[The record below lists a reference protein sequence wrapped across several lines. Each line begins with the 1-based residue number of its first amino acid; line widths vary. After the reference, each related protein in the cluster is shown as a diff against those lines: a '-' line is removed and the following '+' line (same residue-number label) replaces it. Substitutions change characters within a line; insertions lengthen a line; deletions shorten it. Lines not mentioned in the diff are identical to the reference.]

1 MGKRT
6 MHAGDNMTD
15 LRARRNVNAKTTLLI
30 AGLLCACA
38 PKVSLRVPQEA
49 LAELPLERRL
59 TLLDA
64 ENDYLAAVDARDA
77 QEEQLQRAEQTKKDS
92 EQRQRDAEQNLNKAK
107 DANENNTSVAG
118 AALRESQA
126 RLALSERELEAQKSE
141 LRLSDASLMVA
152 EARFELNRANE
163 VSAAA
168 LGHSQGVKPEKY
180 QQQIDELAKVAA
192 EKAAETKAKRSEAE
206 GAKVKWQAA
215 REDLTRL
222 TGGAQGSAW
231 VQ

>member
-1 MGKRT
+1 
-6 MHAGDNMTD
+6 MHDGRNMTD
-15 LRARRNVNAKTTLLI
+15 LRARRNVAAKTTL
-30 AGLLCACA
+30 AACALLCACA

-77 QEEQLQRAEQTKKDS
+77 QEEQLQQTETQHK
-92 EQRQRDAEQNLNKAK
+92 DAEQRKHEAEENLSRTKGQA
-107 DANENNTSVAG
+107 DANTSVAS
-118 AALRESQA
+118 AALREGET
-126 RLALSERELEAQKSE
+126 RLVLSERELDAQRAE
-141 LRLSDASLMVA
+141 LRVSDASLMVA
-152 EARFELNRANE
+152 EARFELMRANE

-168 LGHSQGVKPEKY
+168 LGHSQGVNPEKY
-180 QQQIDELAKVAA
+180 QRQIDELGKVTAQRETEAKTKRAEADAA
-192 EKAAETKAKRSEAE
+192 N
-206 GAKVKWQAA
+206 VKWQAA
-215 REDLTRL
+215 RTELMRL

>member
-1 MGKRT
+1 
-6 MHAGDNMTD
+6 MTD
-15 LRARRNVNAKTTLLI
+15 LRARRNVAAKTTLI
-30 AGLLCACA
+30 ACALLCACA

-77 QEEQLQRAEQTKKDS
+77 QEEQLQRAESQHKDA
-92 EQRQRDAEQNLNKAK
+92 EQRKREAEQNLSRAK
-107 DANENNTSVAG
+107 DQSDNNTSVAG
-118 AALRESQA
+118 AALHEGET
-126 RLALSERELEAQKSE
+126 RLVLSDRELDAERAE
-141 LRLSDASLMVA
+141 LHLSDAQLMVA
-152 EARFELNRANE
+152 EARFELMRANE

-168 LGHSQGVKPEKY
+168 LGHSRGVKPEKY
-180 QQQIDELAKVAA
+180 QQQIDELGKVAA
-192 EKAAETKAKRSEAE
+192 LRETEAKAKRAEAD
-206 GAKVKWQAA
+206 AANLKWQAA
-215 REDLTRL
+215 RADLTRL